1 MPGPTVPSEQ
11 PKPHA
16 SSSPQY
22 HDPVAALPAPAESA
36 PGHALP
42 SGQPEGKKS
51 GAARKIIIILVIA
64 AAVGGAIWKIQ
75 KNRAETAATPAPGGR
90 NAGGG
95 GPTPVLVQPVV
106 QRTVPV
112 YLTALGTVT
121 AYNSVT
127 IKSRVD
133 GQLLSVNVR
142 EGQAVKQGQL
152 LAQIDP
158 RPYQAAVAQ
167 AEGQLTKDKANEAN
181 MTAEA
186 NRYTALY
193 NAGVISKESQQLQV
207 SNSGQAAG
215 SIQADEAAI
224 QAAKVNVVY
233 TRITSPIEGIVG
245 LRTVDPGNIVHAA
258 DATGLILVTQVHP
271 IAVIFTLPEDQ
282 LPQVMKLVRS
292 GAKLAVEA
300 YDRSETQHLATG
312 SLLTVDNTI
321 DTTTGTAKVKAVFPN
336 VDNAL
341 FPNQFVNVRLIL
353 EQRPDAIVVPS
364 AAVQTA
370 TNGNFVYVVRE
381 GNPPVDPD
389 NPAGGGGASGG
400 GKSGKSGGKSGAA
413 PAAGAP
419 AGAPAGAAGGRPA
432 GPPHYVTSVPV
443 KVDLTQ
449 GSNDVL
455 APGAVNPG
463 DLVVIDGQEKLK
475 PNSRVIP
482 TQNSTRTAGG
492 APGAG
497 NGGTRGSTPGTP
509 PPGPNTPGTGSKKGL
524 DSGAPDDGA
533 KGRHKHGPNGS
544 TGPNGSSGRQQ

>member
-11 PKPHA
+11 PKPYA

-42 SGQPEGKKS
+42 AGEPEAKKS
-51 GAARKIIIILVIA
+51 GAARKIILVLVIA
-64 AAVGGAIWKIQ
+64 AAIGGTIWKIQ
-75 KNRAETAATPAPGGR
+75 KNRAETAAAPVPGGR
-90 NAGGG
+90 GPG
-95 GPTPVLVQPVV
+95 GPATPVLVQPVI

-142 EGQAVKQGQL
+142 EGQAVRQGQL

-167 AEGQLTKDKANEAN
+167 AEGQLTRDKANAAN
-181 MTAEA
+181 MTAQA
-186 NRYTALY
+186 GRYTALY
-193 NAGVISKESQQLQV
+193 QAGVISRESQQLQIA
-207 SNSGQAAG
+207 NSGQAAG
-215 SIQADEAAI
+215 TLQADEAAI
-224 QAAKVNVVY
+224 QAAKVNVAY
-233 TRITSPIEGIVG
+233 THITSPINGTVGI
-245 LRTVDPGNIVHAA
+245 RTVDPGNIVHAS
-258 DATGLILVTQVHP
+258 DASGLILVTQVQP
-271 IAVIFTLPEDQ
+271 ISVIFTLPEDQ

-292 GAKLAVEA
+292 GARLTVEA

-341 FPNQFVNVRLIL
+341 FPNQFVNVRLVL
-353 EQRPDAIVVPS
+353 EQRQDAIVVPS
-364 AAVQTA
+364 AAVQTS

-381 GNPPVDPD
+381 GNPPADSD
-389 NPAGGGGASGG
+389 NSAGGGASGAG
-400 GKSGKSGGKSGAA
+400 RSGGSGAKSGA
-413 PAAGAP
+413 PATSPAG
-419 AGAPAGAAGGRPA
+419 GAPAGAAGGRPA

-443 KVDLTQ
+443 KIDLTQ
-449 GSNDVL
+449 GSNDIL

-475 PNSRVIP
+475 PNSRVVP
-482 TQNSTRTAGG
+482 TQNTTRSAGG

-497 NGGTRGSTPGTP
+497 NGGTRGSTPAQPAPSPGASNPVSKQTGTA
-509 PPGPNTPGTGSKKGL
+509 G
-524 DSGAPDDGA
+524 DGAADDGA
-533 KGRHKHGPNGS
+533 ASKHGKRGNNGPNGA
-544 TGPNGSSGRQQ
+544 TGRQQ

>member
-1 MPGPTVPSEQ
+1 MPGPTVPSDQ
-11 PKPHA
+11 PKSQA

-22 HDPVAALPAPAESA
+22 HDPIAALPAPASSA

-42 SGQPEGKKS
+42 ASTGEPEGKKS
-51 GAARKIIIILVIA
+51 GPARKIIIILIIL
-64 AAVGGAIWKIQ
+64 AAVGGAIWKIR
-75 KNRAETAATPAPGGR
+75 KNQAETAATPAAGGGR
-90 NAGGG
+90 AGGG

-167 AEGQLTKDKANEAN
+167 AEGQLTKDKANAAN

-193 NAGVISKESQQLQV
+193 NAGVISKESQQLQI
-207 SNSGQAAG
+207 SNSGQAQG
-215 SIQADEAAI
+215 TIQADEAAI
-224 QAAKVNVVY
+224 QAAKVNVIY

-245 LRTVDPGNIVHAA
+245 LRTVDPGNIVHAS
-258 DATGLILVTQVHP
+258 DSTGLLLVTQVHP

-282 LPQVMKLVRS
+282 LPQVMKLIRGGS
-292 GAKLAVEA
+292 KLTVEA

-312 SLLTVDNTI
+312 TLLTVDNTI

-353 EQRPDAIVVPS
+353 EQRQDAIVVPS

-381 GNPPVDPD
+381 GNPPADAD
-389 NPAGGGGASGG
+389 APAGG
-400 GKSGKSGGKSGAA
+400 GKSGRSGKGAGAPANGAA

-419 AGAPAGAAGGRPA
+419 AAGGAANGRPA

-443 KVDLTQ
+443 KIDLTQ

-475 PNSRVIP
+475 PNSRVTP
-482 TQNSTRTAGG
+482 TQNTSRASGT

-497 NGGTRGSTPGTP
+497 NGGTRGSNPGTP
-509 PPGPNTPGTGSKKGL
+509 AQSTGSGATDTGL
-524 DSGAPDDGA
+524 PDDGA
-533 KGRHKHGPNGS
+533 KGKHGKHGTNGPNGA
-544 TGPNGSSGRQQ
+544 TGRQQ

>member
-1 MPGPTVPSEQ
+1 
-11 PKPHA
+11 
-16 SSSPQY
+16 
-22 HDPVAALPAPAESA
+22 VA
-36 PGHALP
+36 
-42 SGQPEGKKS
+42 KKS
-51 GAARKIIIILVIA
+51 SKLRLIIILLVIA
-64 AAVGGAIWKIQ
+64 ALVGGAIWKIQ
-75 KNRAETAATPAPGGR
+75 KNRAETAATPAAGGR

-133 GQLLSVNVR
+133 GQLLSVPVR

-167 AEGQLTKDKANEAN
+167 AEGQLAKDQANAVN
-181 MTAEA
+181 MNAEA

-193 NAGVISKESQQLQV
+193 QAGVISKESQQLQV
-207 SNSGQAAG
+207 SNSGQAIG
-215 SIQADEAAI
+215 TIQADQAAI
-224 QAAKVNVVY
+224 QAAKVNVIY

-245 LRTVDPGNIVHAA
+245 LRTVDPGNIVHAS
-258 DATGLILVTQVHP
+258 DTTGLLLVTQVHP

-353 EQRPDAIVVPS
+353 EQRPNAIVIPS

-389 NPAGGGGASGG
+389 APAGSGGGGKRNRGAAGASGASGATGSTGAGAGGGN
-400 GKSGKSGGKSGAA
+400 
-413 PAAGAP
+413 
-419 AGAPAGAAGGRPA
+419 GRPA
-432 GPPHYVTSVPV
+432 GPPHYVAQVPV

-482 TQNSTRTAGG
+482 TQNATRAAGG

-497 NGGTRGSTPGTP
+497 NGGTKGPTDGSAP
-509 PPGPNTPGTGSKKGL
+509 PVQTSANGDHKGL

-533 KGRHKHGPNGS
+533 KGRHKHGANGATGS
-544 TGPNGSSGRQQ
+544 TGRQQ

>member
-1 MPGPTVPSEQ
+1 MPGPTVPSDQ
-11 PKPHA
+11 PTQHA

-22 HDPVAALPAPAESA
+22 HDPIAALPAPAGSG

-42 SGQPEGKKS
+42 ASTGEPVRKK
-51 GAARKIIIILVIA
+51 GPWRLIIIFLVIA
-64 AAVGGAIWKIQ
+64 AVVGAAIWKIQ
-75 KNRAETAATPAPGGR
+75 KNRAETAAAPQPGGR
-90 NAGGG
+90 GGGAGG

-142 EGQAVKQGQL
+142 EGQAVKEKQL

-158 RPYQAAVAQ
+158 RPYEAAVAQ
-167 AEGQLTKDKANEAN
+167 AEGQLAKDKANAAN
-181 MTAEA
+181 MDAEA
-186 NRYTALY
+186 KRYTSLY

-207 SNSGQAAG
+207 SNAGQASG

-224 QAAKVNVVY
+224 QAAKVNVIY
-233 TRITSPIEGIVG
+233 TRITSPISGIVG
-245 LRTVDPGNIVHAA
+245 LRTVDPGNIVHAS
-258 DATGLILVTQVHP
+258 DATGLLLVTQVQP

-292 GAKLAVEA
+292 GAKLTVEA

-312 SLLTVDNTI
+312 TLLTVDNTI

-341 FPNQFVNVRLIL
+341 FPNQFVNVRLVL
-353 EQRPDAIVVPS
+353 EQRQDAIIVPA

-381 GNPPVDPD
+381 GNPPADAD
-389 NPAGGGGASGG
+389 APAGGGGKRNRGAGQAGG
-400 GKSGKSGGKSGAA
+400 A
-413 PAAGAP
+413 
-419 AGAPAGAAGGRPA
+419 AGAAGASGATGTGAGGGNGRPA
-432 GPPHYVTSVPV
+432 GPPHYVTQVPV

-449 GSNDVL
+449 GSNEIL
-455 APGAVNPG
+455 APGAVHPG

-482 TQNSTRTAGG
+482 TQNAARASGA

-497 NGGTRGSTPGTP
+497 NGGT
-509 PPGPNTPGTGSKKGL
+509 KGANASGDQPAAGKGAN

-533 KGRHKHGPNGS
+533 KGKHKHGADGATGS
-544 TGPNGSSGRQQ
+544 TGRQR

>member
-1 MPGPTVPSEQ
+1 MPSDQ
-11 PKPHA
+11 PKSHA

-22 HDPVAALPAPAESA
+22 HDPVAALPAPGGSG

-42 SGQPEGKKS
+42 ASTGEPEGKKS
-51 GAARKIIIILVIA
+51 GPMRKIIIVLVIA
-64 AAVGGAIWKIQ
+64 AAIGGAIWKIQ
-75 KNRAETAATPAPGGR
+75 KNRAETAAAPQPGARGGG
-90 NAGGG
+90 AGG

-167 AEGQLTKDKANEAN
+167 AEGQLTKDKANAAN

-186 NRYTALY
+186 ARYTALY
-193 NAGVISKESQQLQV
+193 QAGVISKESQQAQV
-207 SNSGQAAG
+207 SNSGQATG

-233 TRITSPIEGIVG
+233 TRITSPISGIVG
-245 LRTVDPGNIVHAA
+245 LRTVDPGNIVHAS
-258 DATGLILVTQVHP
+258 DTTGLLLVTQVQP

-282 LPQVMKLVRS
+282 LPQVMKLIRGGS
-292 GAKLAVEA
+292 KLTVEA

-312 SLLTVDNTI
+312 TLLTVDNTI

-341 FPNQFVNVRLIL
+341 FPNQFVNVRLVL
-353 EQRPDAIVVPS
+353 EQRQDAIVVPS

-381 GNPPVDPD
+381 GNPPADPD
-389 NPAGGGGASGG
+389 APAGASGG
-400 GKSGKSGGKSGAA
+400 KRTHAAASEGGATDASGATA
-413 PAAGAP
+413 GTSAAGAN
-419 AGAPAGAAGGRPA
+419 GRPS
-432 GPPHYVTSVPV
+432 GPPHYVTQVPV

-449 GSNDVL
+449 GSNDIL
-455 APGAVNPG
+455 APGAVQAG

-475 PNSRVIP
+475 PNSRVVP
-482 TQNSTRTAGG
+482 TQNSTRAAGG

-497 NGGTRGSTPGTP
+497 NGGTKGGTNGAP
-509 PPGPNTPGTGSKKGL
+509 APTSPSGTRKGL
-524 DSGAPDDGA
+524 DTGLPDDGVP
-533 KGRHKHGPNGS
+533 GRHKQHANGATGS
-544 TGPNGSSGRQQ
+544 TGRNQ